1 MYKCDSLLN
10 LKMEQYKID
19 FVHFLVRAEALKF
32 GSFTLKSGRQAPYF
46 LNAGCFYTGEMLHLL
61 GGFYAQAL
69 LSTGLEPDVI
79 FGPAY
84 KGIPLAV
91 ATCNV
96 LYSDFQKNLKYS
108 FNRKEEKD
116 HGADAK
122 TVMVGAPLTPETK
135 LLLIDDVITAGTA
148 IRESVELLKK
158 YGNPKL
164 VGVLI
169 ALNRM
174 EKTNDGENALEQIE
188 KTLGI
193 PVFSIV
199 TLDEVIEI
207 LYNKE
212 VDGEILIDDVRMEE
226 VKKYRAQYGI

>member
-1 MYKCDSLLN
+1 
-10 LKMEQYKID
+10 MEQYKID
-19 FVHFLVRAEALKF
+19 FVHFLVRAKALKF
-32 GSFTLKSGRQAPYF
+32 GNFTLKSGRTAPYF
-46 LNAGCFYTGEMLHLL
+46 LNAGCFYTGEFLHEL
-61 GGFYAQAL
+61 GRYYAQAL
-69 LSTGLEPDVI
+69 LASGLEPDTI

-91 ATCNV
+91 ATTNV
-96 LYSDFQKNLKYS
+96 LFSDFKKNVNYS

-135 LLLIDDVITAGTA
+135 LLLVDDVITAGTA

-158 YGNPKL
+158 YGNPQL
-164 VGVLI
+164 IGILI

-174 EKTNDGENALEQIE
+174 EENNDGENALEQIE

-193 PVFSIV
+193 KVYSIV
-199 TLDEVIEI
+199 TLNEVVEI
-207 LYNKE
+207 LHNQA
-212 VDGEILIDDVRMEE
+212 VDGEVVIDDARFAEIQA
-226 VKKYRAQYGI
+226 YRAKYGV

>member
-1 MYKCDSLLN
+1 MQ
-10 LKMEQYKID
+10 QYKID
-19 FVHFLVRAEALKF
+19 FVHFLVRAKALKF
-32 GSFTLKSGRQAPYF
+32 GSFVLKSGRTAPYF
-46 LNAGCFYTGEMLHLL
+46 LNAGSFYTGEMVHEL
-61 GGFYAQAL
+61 GRYYAQAL
-69 LSTGLEPDVI
+69 LDSGLEPDVI

-91 ATCNV
+91 ATTSV
-96 LYSDFQKNLKYS
+96 LYSDFKKNVAYS

-135 LLLIDDVITAGTA
+135 LVLVDDVITAGTA
-148 IRESVELLKK
+148 IRESVEVLQK
-158 YGNPKL
+158 YGNPKMI
-164 VGVLI
+164 GILI

-174 EKTNDGENALEQIE
+174 EKNNEGANALEEIE

-193 PVFSIV
+193 PVLSIV

-207 LYNKE
+207 LYNKP
-212 VDGEILIDDVRMEE
+212 VDGEVLIDDTRMEE
-226 VKKYRAQYGI
+226 IRAYRAQYGV